1 MGLEILSL
9 GNFLGCTVS
18 SLNLSFLCIRIK
30 IYIVFLKEN
39 MHKIVHKNQNEMN
52 YEIFFQPEK
61 TKIFLIMIL
70 HNRT

>member
-39 MHKIVHKNQNEMN
+39 MHKIVHKNQN
-52 YEIFFQPEK
+52 
-61 TKIFLIMIL
+61 
-70 HNRT
+70 